1 MKALVFLS
9 LLGLSGLL
17 AACNTPGRGF
27 GGVPATTLTVDG
39 ARFDIRQAGGMAEAV
54 RTSAHPLPRFDWVA
68 LRGAMAIQ
76 IVTGCEPK
84 WIVGDPSVLRAG
96 LSCDGEA
103 PPRITAAPKQVLC
116 EVSNLRR
123 GVGDV
128 AEGDLTCSR

>member
-1 MKALVFLS
+1 MKVLVFLS
-9 LLGLSGLL
+9 LLVVAGLL
-17 AACNTPGRGF
+17 SACNTAGRGF
-27 GGVPATTLTVDG
+27 GGVPAKTLTVDG
-39 ARFDIRQAGGMAEAV
+39 ARFDIRQVGGVAEAI

-96 LSCDGEA
+96 LSCNGAA
-103 PPRITAAPKQVLC
+103 PPRVTATPKQVLC

-123 GVGDV
+123 GIGDV